1 MAVSQ
6 KNFDWIRKGIGY
18 FNVKGTTLVFP
29 TMNPLTSPLLGAVF
43 ESYGVNCHVLD
54 TYIGLELGK
63 KHTSGKECFPCQ
75 VTLGDI
81 LHFLF
86 EEKKRVGASFKS
98 RDYSIFFPGADGP
111 CRFGMYTKFKRIV
124 LDSYPDF
131 KDVRFASMSTES
143 GYAVGGLIEQ
153 SRSRDFRKMA
163 YTATIIGDLL
173 ERLLWRIRPYE
184 REKGLANEYI
194 KKSHERFVEIF
205 RGHAVKME
213 FDPIYETLRDIYQG
227 ARDVM
232 DPSIGQKPLIGIVGE
247 IYVRTHVQSNQNVI
261 ELLEKHG
268 AEVVNASIGEW
279 VNYTTYDQLVRTRD
293 DLLFHAGRFDF
304 SSARSLFKNLLK
316 FSGDSFYQKFRHKS
330 LYKTACESLPVHAD
344 HEIGALDRHLRK
356 SGEFC
361 FHIPGEACLSIAG
374 AMLYREHGF
383 SGVVNIY
390 PFTCMPSTITSSI
403 LKPWF
408 HKKKFPYMD
417 AAYDGSYQPG
427 REAVIRT
434 FMYQAQ
440 QYFQRNQGN
449 RTQ

>member
-18 FNVKGTTLVFP
+18 FSVQDTTLVFP

-43 ESYGVNCHVLD
+43 ESHGVNCRMLD
-54 TYIGLELGK
+54 TYTGLELGK

-86 EEKKRVGASFKS
+86 EEKKRVGASFNA

-124 LDSYPDF
+124 LDSYPEF
-131 KDVRFASMSTES
+131 KEVRFVSLSTES
-143 GYAVGGLIEQ
+143 GYTVAGVIDQ

-184 REKGLANEYI
+184 KEQGLANSYI
-194 KKSHERFVEIF
+194 KTCHTRFIETL
-205 RGHAVKME
+205 RRHADKME
-213 FDPIYETLRDIYQG
+213 FDPIYETLRDAFRG
-227 ARDVM
+227 AHDVV
-232 DPSIGQKPLIGIVGE
+232 DPSIKQKPLIGVVGE

-279 VNYTTYDQLVRTRD
+279 VNYTTYEQLMKVRD
-293 DLLFHAGRFDF
+293 DLKFYAGRLDLP
-304 SSARSLFKNLLK
+304 SMRLRFKNLLK

-330 LYKTACESLPVHAD
+330 LYKTACEFLPVHAD
-344 HEIGALDRHLRK
+344 HEIAALDRQLAK
-356 SGEFC
+356 SRQFD
-361 FHIPGEACLSIAG
+361 FQIPGEACLSIAG

-383 SGVVNIY
+383 SGVVNVY

-408 HKKKFPYMD
+408 HEKKFPYMD

-434 FMYQAQ
+434 FMYQAK
-440 QYFQRNQGN
+440 QYFQRNKKN
-449 RTQ
+449 PTQ